1 MVDRRTW
8 GAPAL
13 QPYLDDPKVEE
24 LFIGAHGRVEARG
37 QGGTIFAVEPR
48 LLGRAAVV
56 RLAGELARRIG
67 ARSRQ
72 GTLHGS
78 LSGWMVSIAYGPDV
92 DPAPALCFTR
102 QAPETVDF
110 SQLVSE
116 GTLDPRVSIVLERAS
131 VAGVSLAVVGP
142 RRSAR
147 ARIAGALLRAAAPGR
162 RVGTLGA
169 STDPAIIGMGS
180 SRAASDLGVDLLMAR
195 EPSPAAWA
203 DVMISGV
210 PFVAELTAPDVEAA
224 LERLLAYLMLGRADV
239 GRGAAAL
246 LVAAGVDLF
255 VEVGLIAG
263 RDVAISV
270 AEVDP
275 SGEGLALRRI
285 ATRQPDGNTLLAL
298 SGSRVER
305 RIERLSFQPRISAP
319 PSTPPHSAA
328 SRAAISGR
336 GGLGRAVSGEFE
348 VPERRAVGRLSSEQ
362 LSELTPDQ
370 LVSQSFLVD
379 VGDVGG
385 EFSSEVHLTTEE
397 GDEDASWPVDGRM
410 NPPAD
415 ALDYEPRESE
425 PAPIPD
431 PADDRPSVS
440 VPPMPTMPPTPPV
453 RPALPKVGSSSSHR
467 VAHVPLRPET
477 PRGSGSGSSPAHRS
491 PAEQSRPGSSGLG
504 LDARKFPRRPPIE
517 RLATELGSGPT
528 HGLVAAD
535 EDVLLPDGGPVR
547 RAPLSEPTHHASIIR
562 KPSSEPGEFGPDETM
577 ELGTHPRLDSSVE
590 SLLGEL
596 GPDDEAEDRGSR
608 TATGFLAQSLTGE
621 EAPLSPIGPERGGFA
636 TQLLDETDN
645 TLDPDAEQP
654 FEPATHSSAPAED
667 PDRSPRRLGEAAKSG
682 VRRRARP

>member
-24 LFIGAHGRVEARG
+24 LFIGAQGRVEARG

-56 RLAGELARRIG
+56 RLAGELAKRIG

-78 LSGWMVSIAYGPDV
+78 LPGWMVSIAYGPDV
-92 DPAPALCFTR
+92 DPAPALCLTR
-102 QAPETVDF
+102 QAPDTVDF
-110 SQLVSE
+110 SQLAAE

-142 RRSAR
+142 RRAAR
-147 ARIAGALLRAAAPGR
+147 GRIAGALLRAASPGR
-162 RVGTLGA
+162 RVGALGVSA
-169 STDPAIIGMGS
+169 DPSIIGMGS

-195 EPSPAAWA
+195 EPSPAGWA
-203 DVMISGV
+203 DVMIAGV

-224 LERLLAYLMLGRADV
+224 LERLLAYLMLGRSDV
-239 GRGAAAL
+239 GRAAAAL

-270 AEVDP
+270 SEVDP
-275 SGEGLALRRI
+275 SGDGLALRRI
-285 ATRQPDGNTLLAL
+285 ATRQPDGSTLLAL

-319 PSTPPHSAA
+319 PSTPPHSAV

-348 VPERRAVGRLSSEQ
+348 VPDRRAVGRLSSEQ

-385 EFSSEVHLTTEE
+385 SFSSEVRLTTEE
-397 GDEDASWPVDGRM
+397 GDEDEAWRPSAEAEPEGAP
-410 NPPAD
+410 NYG
-415 ALDYEPRESE
+415 YEARESE

-440 VPPMPTMPPTPPV
+440 VPPMPTTPPPPAV
-453 RPALPKVGSSSSHR
+453 RSKVGSSPAHR
-467 VAHVPLRPET
+467 APPEAPRSDT
-477 PRGSGSGSSPAHRS
+477 PRGSGSASSHARVADQP
-491 PAEQSRPGSSGLG
+491 RPGSSGLG
-504 LDARKFPRRPPIE
+504 LDGRKFPRRPPIE
-517 RLATELGSGPT
+517 RLATEVGSGPS
-528 HGLVAAD
+528 HGLVAA
-535 EDVLLPDGGPVR
+535 EDGPALEGAPVR
-547 RAPLSEPTHHASIIR
+547 RALLSEPTR
-562 KPSSEPGEFGPDETM
+562 QPSSPSREASPELPEFGPDETM
-577 ELGTHPRLDSSVE
+577 ELGTYPRLDASVA

-596 GPDDEAEDRGSR
+596 DPDDEAEDRGSR

-636 TQLLDETDN
+636 TQLLDETDS
-645 TLDPDAEQP
+645 TLDPDAEPP
-654 FEPATHSSAPAED
+654 FEPATHGSVPADDAE
-667 PDRSPRRLGEAAKSG
+667 RGPRRLGEAKSG
-682 VRRRARP
+682 LRRRARP

>member
-24 LFIGAHGRVEARG
+24 LFIGAEGRVEARG

-56 RLAGELARRIG
+56 RLAGELSKRIG

-72 GTLHGS
+72 GTLHGT
-78 LSGWMVSIAYGPDV
+78 LSGWTVSIAYGPDV
-92 DPAPALCFTR
+92 DPAPALCLTR
-102 QAPETVDF
+102 QAPDTVDF
-110 SQLVSE
+110 SQLAAE

-142 RRSAR
+142 RRAAR
-147 ARIAGALLRAAAPGR
+147 ARLAGALLRAASPGR
-162 RVGTLGA
+162 RVGTLGVSA
-169 STDPAIIGMGS
+169 DPAIIGMGS

-195 EPSPAAWA
+195 EPSPTGWA
-203 DVMISGV
+203 DIMIAGV

-224 LERLLAYLMLGRADV
+224 LERLLAYLMLGRSDL
-239 GRGAAAL
+239 GRSAAAL

-255 VEVGLIAG
+255 LEVGLIAG

-270 AEVDP
+270 SEVDP

-285 ATRQPDGNTLLAL
+285 ATRQPDGSTQLAL

-319 PSTPPHSAA
+319 PSTPPHSAV

-348 VPERRAVGRLSSEQ
+348 VPDRRAVGRLSSEQ

-385 EFSSEVHLTTEE
+385 GFSSEVRLTTEE
-397 GDEDASWPVDGRM
+397 SEDDEAWRPSAEVE
-410 NPPAD
+410 PPEGAPNYG
-415 ALDYEPRESE
+415 YEARESE

-440 VPPMPTMPPTPPV
+440 VPPMPTLPPTPPA
-453 RPALPKVGSSSSHR
+453 RAKVGSSPAQR
-467 VAHVPLRPET
+467 VPLPDPPRPET
-477 PRGSGSGSSPAHRS
+477 PRGSASAHARVAD
-491 PAEQSRPGSSGLG
+491 PPRPGSSGLG
-504 LDARKFPRRPPIE
+504 LDPRKLPRRPPIE
-517 RLATELGSGPT
+517 RLATELGSGPS

-535 EDVLLPDGGPVR
+535 DEASAHEGAPVR
-547 RAPLSEPTHHASIIR
+547 RAPLSEPSR
-562 KPSSEPGEFGPDETM
+562 QPSSPSRQPSPEVPEFGPDETM
-577 ELGTHPRLDSSVE
+577 ELGTHPRLDSSVAG
-590 SLLGEL
+590 LLGEL
-596 GPDDEAEDRGSR
+596 GPDDEGEDRGSR

-621 EAPLSPIGPERGGFA
+621 ESPLSPIGPDRGGFA
-636 TQLLDETDN
+636 TQLLDETDA
-645 TLDPDAEQP
+645 TLDPEADPP
-654 FEPATHSSAPAED
+654 FEPATHGASPAED
-667 PDRSPRRLGEAAKSG
+667 AERGPRRLGEAKSG
-682 VRRRARP
+682 LRRRARP